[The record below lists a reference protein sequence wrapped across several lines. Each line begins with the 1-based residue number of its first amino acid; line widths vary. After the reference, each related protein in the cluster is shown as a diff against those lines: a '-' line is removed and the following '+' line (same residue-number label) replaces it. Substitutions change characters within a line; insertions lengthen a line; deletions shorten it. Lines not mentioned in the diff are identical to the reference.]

1 MTLPSPRPA
10 HGTRSELERRVCR
23 EMDRAGV
30 PHEHRSLHFRVR
42 LPRGDMVEYEPDI
55 VARRGPIL
63 FLLVHLESG
72 GESPRQ
78 REILS
83 HFLEQHSPE
92 IVLILVAPA
101 EAIQKL
107 PPETYDEIYV
117 ATDID
122 RVVRR
127 IREQDP
133 HGIIRPFVKPR

>member
-42 LPRGDMVEYEPDI
+42 LPRGDVVEYEPDI

-63 FLLVHLESG
+63 FLLVHLG
-72 GESPRQ
+72 RDGESPRQ

-101 EAIQKL
+101 EAIREL
-107 PPETYDEIYV
+107 PPETYDEVYA
-117 ATDID
+117 ATDVD
-122 RVVRR
+122 RAVWR
-127 IREQDP
+127 IGEQDP
-133 HGIIRPFVKPR
+133 HGMVRPFVKPR